1 MILAQ
6 NEEFGFGSEGKP
18 ENFMN
23 GSLDGYSVEKFQ
35 QISSSWV
42 KRRFNINFEVYSK
55 DYLKLTEND
64 IVINKDGEILENT
77 IVTESIEGEDFST
90 FTPHYP
96 GRKLVRFKKS
106 KREEPGKILGTSGK
120 FF

>member
-6 NEEFGFGSEGKP
+6 NEEFGFGYEGRPK
-18 ENFMN
+18 NFMN
-23 GSLDGYSVEKFQ
+23 GSLDGYSVEELQ
-35 QISSSWV
+35 QISRSRM

-55 DYLKLTEND
+55 DYLKPTENH
-64 IVINKDGEILENT
+64 IVIYKDGEILENT
-77 IVTESIEGEDFST
+77 IVTESIEGEDFSA

-106 KREEPGKILGTSGK
+106 KREASGKILGTSGK